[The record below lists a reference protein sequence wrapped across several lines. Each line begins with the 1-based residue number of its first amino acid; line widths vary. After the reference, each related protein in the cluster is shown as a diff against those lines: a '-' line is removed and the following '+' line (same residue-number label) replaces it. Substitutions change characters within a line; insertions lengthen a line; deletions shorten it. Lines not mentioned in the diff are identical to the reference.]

1 MMRSDVSSRLR
12 RMGKAIKTG
21 RTIGI
26 VVIAMVLIVG
36 GVLLGLAWMMME
48 AIPIIADEYA
58 SFV

>member
-12 RMGKAIKTG
+12 HMGKAIKTG
-21 RTIGI
+21 KTIGI

>member
-12 RMGKAIKTG
+12 RVGKAMKSG

-26 VVIAMVLIVG
+26 ALIAMALIVG
-36 GVLLGLAWMMME
+36 GVLLGVAWVMME